1 MSHQEPAIYDTSAQ
15 DTGAPSAGT
24 AGRGGSAAGP
34 GSTGGSGAFQVLAGW
49 VAVSPLVKVTTKTNA
64 IPPGDPVVVLG
75 SQAKDGT
82 TSASSISISTNGS
95 GNSAGFG
102 SSTGSGG
109 SGGGAATLLGSG

>member
-1 MSHQEPAIYDTSAQ
+1 LGGGVTTGEVSYVRGNTLYVANAQ
-15 DTGAPSAGT
+15 ANTVKVSTT
-24 AGRGGSAAGP
+24 AGSKSRKS
-34 GSTGGSGAFQVLAGW
+34 
-49 VAVSPLVKVTTKTNA
+49 SPRKQT
-64 IPPGDPVVVLG
+64 PSPRGDPVVVLG

>member
-1 MSHQEPAIYDTSAQ
+1 LGGGVTTGEVSYVRGNTLYVANAQ
-15 DTGAPSAGT
+15 ANTVKVRTT
-24 AGRGGSAAGP
+24 AGSKI
-34 GSTGGSGAFQVLAGW
+34 T
-49 VAVSPLVKVTTKTNA
+49 KIVTTKTNA

-95 GNSAGFG
+95 GNPAGFG
-102 SSTGSGG
+102 SSTGSGS

>member
-1 MSHQEPAIYDTSAQ
+1 MAPHANRLLALAPKGTMSHQEPAIYDTSAQ
-15 DTGAPSAGT
+15 DAGAPSAGT
-24 AGRGGSAAGP
+24 AGRGGSGRRP
-34 GSTGGSGAFQVLAGW
+34 WIDRWQRC
-49 VAVSPLVKVTTKTNA
+49 PR
-64 IPPGDPVVVLG
+64 GDPVVVLG

>member
-15 DTGAPSAGT
+15 DAGAPSAGT

-34 GSTGGSGAFQVLAGW
+34 GSKIT
-49 VAVSPLVKVTTKTNA
+49 KIVTTKTNA